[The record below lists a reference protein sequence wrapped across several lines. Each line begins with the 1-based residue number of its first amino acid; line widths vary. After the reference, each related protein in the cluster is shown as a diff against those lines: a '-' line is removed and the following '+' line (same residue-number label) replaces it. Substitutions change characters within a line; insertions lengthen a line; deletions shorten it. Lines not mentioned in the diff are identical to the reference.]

1 MDEKSREPKSLEA
14 VARALIDADPSVEG
28 YHQTHISMKLPD
40 ARAAITAY
48 LQAEAERGMRMMPR
62 APTPEMLR
70 AGGVIDMG
78 TTERAIVTCY
88 AGDAWRAM
96 FDAATGGEHG

>member
-62 APTPEMLR
+62 EATEAMVDAYVDHGHGKTFADVAR
-70 AGGVIDMG
+70 AG
-78 TTERAIVTCY
+78 
-88 AGDAWRAM
+88 WQAM